1 MQDLEQTIQRVWW
14 AYRERGY
21 SDHWIRRR
29 LEGVA
34 TREDLTDE
42 WHRRGIKESDEFRVL
57 TEEVSRATF
66 GVIPS
71 EHKQLK
77 HLPDSANLRDHM
89 TELELIFSLLG
100 EAATIE
106 LARAKNAHTLKQ
118 HLTAARQGGMIA
130 GRARKALESKTGN
143 PLVSSANFLQE
154 NPNP

>member
-1 MQDLEQTIQRVWW
+1 
-14 AYRERGY
+14 
-21 SDHWIRRR
+21 
-29 LEGVA
+29 
-34 TREDLTDE
+34 
-42 WHRRGIKESDEFRVL
+42 
-57 TEEVSRATF
+57 
-66 GVIPS
+66 VIPS